1 MSDGQHKFWCTS
13 CKFFIYGESEEK
25 LSRNVNSHSFSV
37 HPHDALRYSPE
48 SVVCSSYY
56 YAPGAPVGERVNQ
69 AIEKYL
75 VPHGTA
81 QTSHIDRYITDDDK
95 LLLKKALIRW

>member
-1 MSDGQHKFWCTS
+1 MMLCGIVLKASFVPPT
-13 CKFFIYGESEEK
+13 IMRPAR
-25 LSRNVNSHSFSV
+25 LSASVSVN
-37 HPHDALRYSPE
+37 
-48 SVVCSSYY
+48 
-56 YAPGAPVGERVNQ
+56 

>member
-37 HPHDALRYSPE
+37 HPADALRYSPE

-56 YAPGAPVGERVNQ
+56 YAPGAPVGERVSQ

-81 QTSHIDRYITDDDK
+81 QTSHIDRLITDEDK
-95 LLLKKALIRW
+95 KFLSIARIKW

>member
-37 HPHDALRYSPE
+37 HPADALRYSPE

-56 YAPGAPVGERVNQ
+56 YAPGAPVGERVSQ

-81 QTSHIDRYITDDDK
+81 QTSHIDRLITDDDK
-95 LLLKKALIRW
+95 KFLSIARIKW